1 MFPTRKIA
9 EAGGNVSLGSDWPAA
24 GCLSEYR
31 PLLSIR
37 TAVTRQLPGR
47 DDVPPLGGEEARVP
61 LAMAI
66 HAQTLGAAYGMDL
79 SDKIGQN
86 RNSVD

>member
-1 MFPTRKIA
+1 MYAIRSYYERFGADRVQAMFPMKKIR
-9 EAGGNVSLGSDWPAA
+9 EAGGNISMGSDWPAS
-24 GCLSEYR
+24 GYLSDYR

-61 LAMAI
+61 LDMAI
-66 HAQTLGAAYGMDL
+66 
-79 SDKIGQN
+79 S
-86 RNSVD
+86 